1 MMSPNFC
8 IDMCNPTFMD
18 VFEASV
24 FDNGF
29 DQSTETRSVDGQRP
43 WGWSVGGSW
52 IGHHVGGPFGGVRAS
67 M

>member
-43 WGWSVGGSW
+43 
-52 IGHHVGGPFGGVRAS
+52 
-67 M
+67 